1 MPVNT
6 YHILHKFIEALLAGA
21 LGAFLIWFAQRIR
34 RVRAFVGR
42 PRKVGICGEALLQGP
57 QDQMEGVNEYVRQL
71 TDRQIRKNEHRQF
84 VGGLWEE
91 IGAHQ
96 LNFLKQH
103 GLKRDHLLLDVG
115 CGCLRG
121 GIACIRYLEAGNYFG
136 LDINA
141 SLVKAGLMELEKE
154 GLTEKRANL
163 LVNDKFEFSR
173 FGRTFNYA
181 IALSVFTHLPMNHV
195 IRCLIEIRK
204 VLAPGGQFFA
214 TFFEAPSSAHLERV
228 THMPRNIQ
236 TNYDSDP
243 YHYSL
248 EECQIMARATGVQVR
263 LIGEWGHPR
272 GQRMLS
278 FTVG

>member
-1 MPVNT
+1 MTINSCGFFTIALVSSIT
-6 YHILHKFIEALLAGA
+6 GALLLLLAQK
-21 LGAFLIWFAQRIR
+21 LGPSIR
-34 RVRAFVGR
+34 KHRTKAKGS
-42 PRKVGICGEALLQGP
+42 GEAPPGGLQN
-57 QDQMEGVNEYVRQL
+57 QMEGVNEYGRQL
-71 TDRQIRKNEHRQF
+71 TDRQIRKNEHRQA

-91 IGAHQ
+91 IGTHQ
-96 LNFLKQH
+96 LNFLKQQ
-103 GLKRDHLLLDVG
+103 GLKGDHLLIDVG

-121 GIACIRYLEAGNYFG
+121 GIPCIRYLEAGNYFG

-141 SLVKAGLMELEKE
+141 SLVKAGLMEIERE
-154 GLTEKRANL
+154 GLTEKRPNL

-173 FGRTFNYA
+173 FARTFNYA

-204 VLAPGGQFFA
+204 VLTPGGQFFA
-214 TFFEAPSSAHLERV
+214 TFFEAPFPAHLERV
-228 THMPRNIQ
+228 THMPGGIE

-243 YHYSL
+243 YHYSF
-248 EECQIMARATGVQVR
+248 EECQIMARAAGVQVR